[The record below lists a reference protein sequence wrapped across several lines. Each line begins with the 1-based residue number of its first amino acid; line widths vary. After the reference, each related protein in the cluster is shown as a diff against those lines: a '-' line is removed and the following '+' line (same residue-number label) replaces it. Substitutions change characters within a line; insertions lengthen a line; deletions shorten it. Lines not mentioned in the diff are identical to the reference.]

1 MKYGRRRE
9 KRSNMT
15 NEELVKSYKALYKK
29 KFGKDLSD
37 EEAFDQA
44 MKLITLV
51 KTVYKPLP
59 DE

>member
-1 MKYGRRRE
+1 
-9 KRSNMT
+9 MT